1 MEELINLSKITL
13 NDADYNRLINL
24 VKEKKFTTARS
35 IISFKMDE
43 SEYALDLDNLNRI
56 EDILI
61 NLINEEA
68 YGRECAV

>member
-1 MEELINLSKITL
+1 MKELINLAKITL
-13 NDADYNRLINL
+13 NDTDYNRFINL

-43 SEYALDLDNLNRI
+43 SEYILDLDNLNRI

-68 YGRECAV
+68 YGSECAV

>member
-1 MEELINLSKITL
+1 MKELINLSKITL
-13 NDADYNRLINL
+13 NDVDYNRFINL

-43 SEYALDLDNLNRI
+43 SEYASDLDNLNRI

-68 YGRECAV
+68 YGSECAV

>member
-1 MEELINLSKITL
+1 MKELINLSKITL
-13 NDADYNRLINL
+13 NDADYNRFINL

-68 YGRECAV
+68 YGSECAV